1 SLGGKPKMIKHFG
14 RRVGVLLVAAGLF
27 STLAVTS
34 AGASATLTG
43 DLTFA
48 SSDAAASLTPAM
60 GGSTFDLPFFSQAI
74 QTFETQAAN
83 LSGSNAPASIPSYA
97 GVGSTSGK
105 KGVIAGT
112 YAVGASD
119 VPMGTTVN
127 GTNLDSSLLTNADAA
142 HTLTNYVQIP
152 VVLGGVA
159 MMYNL
164 PMLNAKYKKYPVVLS
179 SAILASIYDGQ
190 ITSWNNSRICK
201 LNPNIA
207 IVKKNKKGKV
217 FSRKCALPN
226 LAITPVFRAD
236 GSGTSFIFSNYLN
249 ATQGPNYKTSSGAEV
264 YPSTTF
270 NQGQLPSDAIGGI
283 GNPGVATDI
292 TSKVGAIGYV
302 EYAFVLTAKATGS
315 PVSTALIVNAK
326 GQRVAISPAS
336 VAADAAAFSST
347 PPTEGSNGEVQN
359 FSIVNGNAAGAYPIA
374 GFSWA
379 IVRQDWNNL
388 GTVGSVAASLNS
400 EKLVAKFLD
409 WCVQTKGGQVV
420 ARNNGYVPLPSYLVT
435 LAESQIASMTYNKA
449 SLGLS

>member
-1 SLGGKPKMIKHFG
+1 MNMQFG
-14 RRVGVLLVAAGLF
+14 RRVGVVVAAIGLF
-27 STLAVTS
+27 STLAAIP

-48 SSDAAASLTPAM
+48 SSDGAASMTPAM

-74 QTFETQAAN
+74 QTYETQAAN
-83 LSGSNAPASIPSYA
+83 ASGSNAPSSIPSYA

-119 VPMGTTVN
+119 VPMGTSVN
-127 GTNLDSSLLTNADAA
+127 GVNLDASLLTNADPA

-164 PMLNAKYKKYPVVLS
+164 PSLNKKFKRYPVILNSATIAGIYDGKVTKWNS
-179 SAILASIYDGQ
+179 SAIC
-190 ITSWNNSRICK
+190 R
-201 LNPNIA
+201 LNPKIVT
-207 IVKKNKKGKV
+207 VKKNKKGKV
-217 FSRKCALPN
+217 ISRKCALPN

-236 GSGTSFIFSNYLN
+236 GSGTSFIFSDYLHT
-249 ATQGPNYKTSSGAEV
+249 TQGPNYETSSGTEV
-264 YPSTTF
+264 YPNTTF
-270 NQGQLPSDAIGGI
+270 NQGQLPSNAIGGI

-292 TSKVGAIGYV
+292 TSKVGAVGYV

-315 PVSTALIVNAK
+315 PVATASVVNAK
-326 GQRVAISPAS
+326 GKAVAISPAS
-336 VAADAAAFSST
+336 VAADAAAFAST
-347 PPTEGSNGEVQN
+347 PPTEASDGHVAS
-359 FSIVNGNAAGAYPIA
+359 FDIVNGNTTASYPIA
-374 GFSWA
+374 GYSWA
-379 IVRQDWNNL
+379 IVREDWYNI
-388 GTVGSVAASLNS
+388 GTVGSVASSLNA

-409 WCVQTKGGQVV
+409 WCVQSKGGQVV
-420 ARNNGYVPLPSYLVT
+420 AKNNGYVPLPSYVVALG
-435 LAESQIASMTYNKA
+435 ESQIALMTYNKA

>member
-1 SLGGKPKMIKHFG
+1 MKINLGRK
-14 RRVGVLLVAAGLF
+14 VGVAIAALGLI
-27 STLAVTS
+27 STMAASV
-34 AGASATLTG
+34 AGASATLNG
-43 DLTFA
+43 DLTFS
-48 SSDAAASLTPAM
+48 SSDGADAMTPAM

-74 QTFETQAAN
+74 QTYETQAAN
-83 LSGSNAPASIPSYA
+83 QSGANAPSAIPSYA

-119 VPMGTTVN
+119 VPMGTVVN

-159 MMYNL
+159 LMYNL
-164 PMLNAKYKKYPVVLS
+164 PMLNHKYKKYPVILNS
-179 SAILASIYDGQ
+179 SIIASVYDGK
-190 ITSWNNSRICK
+190 ITSWNASAICK
-201 LNPNIA
+201 LNPKIA
-207 IVKKNKKGKV
+207 VVKKNKKGKIV
-217 FSRKCALPN
+217 SRKCALPN
-226 LAITPVFRAD
+226 LPITPVFRAD

-249 ATQGPNYKTSSGAEV
+249 ATQGANYETSSGTEV

-270 NQGQLPSDAIGGI
+270 NQGQLPSNAIGGI

-315 PVSTALIVNAK
+315 PVSTALVVNSK
-326 GQRVAISPAS
+326 GKAVGISPAS

-347 PPTEGSNGEVQN
+347 PPSEGADGSVSN
-359 FSIVNGNAAGAYPIA
+359 FSIVNGSGAADYPIA

-379 IVRQDWNNL
+379 IVRQDWNGL
-388 GTVGSVAASLNS
+388 GTVGSVSASLNS

-420 ARNNGYVPLPSYLVT
+420 AKNNGYVPLPSYLVT
-435 LAESQIASMTYNKA
+435 LAENQIASMTYNKA

>member
-1 SLGGKPKMIKHFG
+1 MQINLGRK
-14 RRVGVLLVAAGLF
+14 VGVAIAALGLV
-27 STLAVTS
+27 STVAVTA
-34 AGASATLTG
+34 AGASATLSG
-43 DLTFA
+43 DLTFS
-48 SSDAAASLTPAM
+48 SSDGAAGLTPAM

-83 LSGSNAPASIPSYA
+83 KSGANAPASIPSYA

-119 VPMGTTVN
+119 VPMGTVVN

-159 MMYNL
+159 LMYNL
-164 PMLNAKYKKYPVVLS
+164 PTLKTKFKKYPVVLNS
-179 SAILASIYDGQ
+179 KAIADVYDGKV
-190 ITSWNNSRICK
+190 TSWHSSEICK
-201 LNPNIA
+201 LNPKIVT
-207 IVKKNKKGKV
+207 VKKRKLASGKYKV
-217 FSRKCALPN
+217 VSRKCALPN
-226 LAITPVFRAD
+226 LPITPVFRAD

-249 ATQGPNYKTSSGAEV
+249 ATQGANYETPSGTEV

-270 NQGQLPSDAIGGI
+270 NQGQLPTNAIGGI

-315 PVSTALIVNAK
+315 PVSTARVVNAK
-326 GQRVAISPAS
+326 GKAVAISPAS

-347 PPTEGSNGEVQN
+347 PPSEGSNGEVQN
-359 FSIVNGNAAGAYPIA
+359 FSIVNGATATSYPIA

-379 IVRQDWNNL
+379 IVRQDWGAL
-388 GTVGSVAASLNS
+388 GASQN
-400 EKLVAKFLD
+400 EETLVAKFLD
-409 WCVQTKGGQVV
+409 WCVLSSGGQVV

-435 LAESQIASMTYNKA
+435 LAESQIASMTYNH
-449 SLGLS
+449 SGLGLS